1 MKNILIAIT
10 FIISVSSFAQTKIG
24 HVNSQELLDTLESRK
39 QAIKQL
45 DDFKLEGMKELQRL
59 QDEGMKE
66 LQEMEKAFQAAY
78 VIFQQKE
85 KDLSPVLLKMEQ
97 DKLGRKQQEL
107 ESRQQELEKGM
118 QNYNQEIENNLQKR
132 NEELITPI
140 LAMVKKAVAIVA
152 DRNKLSYIIDES
164 ATLYSKGGI
173 DCTAEVMVELLKLDK
188 EAIKKK

>member
-1 MKNILIAIT
+1 MKNILIAISL
-10 FIISVSSFAQTKIG
+10 IISASSFAQSKIG
-24 HVNSQELLDTLESRK
+24 HVNSQILLDTLESRK
-39 QAIKQL
+39 QAIKEL
-45 DDFKLEGMKELQRL
+45 DAYKLEGMKELQ
-59 QDEGMKE
+59 
-66 LQEMEKAFQAAY
+66 EMNKAFEAAY

-97 DKLGRKQQEL
+97 EKLGRKQQEL

-164 ATLYSKGGI
+164 STLNPI
-173 DCTAEVMVELLKLDK
+173 
-188 EAIKKK
+188 

>member
-24 HVNSQELLDTLESRK
+24 HVNSQILLDTLESRK
-39 QAIKQL
+39 QAIKEL
-45 DDFKLEGMKELQRL
+45 DAYKLEGMKELQ
-59 QDEGMKE
+59 
-66 LQEMEKAFQAAY
+66 EMNKAFEAAY

-97 DKLGRKQQEL
+97 EKLGRKQQEL
-107 ESRQQELEKGM
+107 ESRQQELEKG
-118 QNYNQEIENNLQKR
+118 LQIY
-132 NEELITPI
+132 NEELNKPI
-140 LAMVKKAVAIVA
+140 LDRITQAIEIVA
-152 DRNKLSYIIDES
+152 DRKKLSYIIDES

-173 DCTAEVMVELLKLDK
+173 DCNSEVMVELLKLDT

>member
-118 QNYNQEIENNLQKR
+118 QNYNQEIENNLQKY
-132 NEELITPI
+132 NDELITPI
-140 LAMVKKAVAIVA
+140 LAMVKKAVEIVA
-152 DRNKLSYIIDES
+152 DRKKLSYIIDES
-164 ATLYSKGGI
+164 STLYFKGGI
-173 DCTAEVMVELLKLDK
+173 DCNPEVMVELLKLDK